1 MRLRPPIKPVNG
13 FSSKSQ
19 AGSSVTGKNVE
30 FATAVLAWRGAGPP
44 SFERLDTTVAVQLM
58 TV

>member
-1 MRLRPPIKPVNG
+1 MVSAANLRRDRR
-13 FSSKSQ
+13 SLE
-19 AGSSVTGKNVE
+19 KNVE
-30 FATAVLAWRGAGPP
+30 FATAVLAWRGAEPP